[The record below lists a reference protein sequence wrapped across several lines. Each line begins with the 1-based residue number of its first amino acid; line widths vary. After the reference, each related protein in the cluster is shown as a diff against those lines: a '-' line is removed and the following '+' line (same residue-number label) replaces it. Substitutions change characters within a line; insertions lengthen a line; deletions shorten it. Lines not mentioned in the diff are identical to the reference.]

1 MYHDVCDDVTMSG
14 FPGGDAALYKLS
26 IAKFREQMLKIALIP
41 DRSPSVVTEVDITIS
56 ETPLLITFDDGG
68 KGAMTAADILDEQ
81 GWKGHFFV
89 TTGRID
95 TDGFLTRK
103 DIMELF
109 RRGHIIGSH
118 SDSHPLRMATLSRE
132 ELDNEWKTSISKLQD
147 IIGAKIL
154 TASVPGGYYSNNVR
168 ESAMQNG
175 IRFLF
180 NSEPTTR
187 IGTTKSGVV
196 LGRYSVTTRLSSEDI
211 RHIAE
216 GKSIPRLKQ
225 SVTWALKKPLK
236 KLGGESFLKLRKA
249 ALNRRS

>member
-1 MYHDVCDDVTMSG
+1 MYHDVCDDVNKSG

-26 IAKFREQMLKIALIP
+26 IAEFREQMLKIAAIP
-41 DRSPSVVTEVDITIS
+41 DRSPSVVTEVDITGPK
-56 ETPLLITFDDGG
+56 TPLLITFDDGG

-95 TDGFLTRK
+95 TDGFLTHK
-103 DIMELF
+103 DIMDLF
-109 RRGHIIGSH
+109 TRGHIIGSH
-118 SDSHPLRMATLSRE
+118 SDSHPLRMAALSRKD
-132 ELDNEWKTSISKLQD
+132 LDNEWKTSISKLQD
-147 IIGAKIL
+147 IVGSEIL
-154 TASVPGGYYSNNVR
+154 TASVPGGYYSDDVR
-168 ESAMQNG
+168 EAAMQNG

-187 IGTTKSGVV
+187 VGMAKKGMV
-196 LGRYSVTTRLSSEDI
+196 LGRYAVTTRLSSEDV

-225 SVTWALKKPLK
+225 SVIWALKKPLK

-249 ALNRRS
+249 ALDRHS